1 MLKRFK
7 RIWTCPSSTV
17 GNISSGTG
25 TYSCTM
31 KSARSACAAM
41 IRSHSSCGVSMPS
54 ETPWPPKS
62 EAGLSTSFSRLSAT
76 NGSRSSVQS
85 P

>member
-31 KSARSACAAM
+31 
-41 IRSHSSCGVSMPS
+41 
-54 ETPWPPKS
+54 
-62 EAGLSTSFSRLSAT
+62 
-76 NGSRSSVQS
+76 
-85 P
+85 